1 MPSRPRR
8 TRHPIAPRAHR
19 RTPHPSCRCPD
30 SARRSPRPSPCRP
43 DRATVLTAAV
53 RSRQRSS
60 VAMSPHRSPV
70 AVVPRCRPR
79 AGEPPVSSTVSRA
92 TVGCRCWVVV
102 QRRALRG
109 PTELGRTRCAGRGRV
124 GRASAVSTG
133 RAPRDHG
140 LCARVAVGRAHA
152 VRLGRAWFRPSGT
165 RIRFIFS
172 EYIQFLANSKICVGF
187 I

>member
-8 TRHPIAPRAHR
+8 TRRPTAPRAHR
-19 RTPHPSCRCPD
+19 HTPHPSCRCPD

-43 DRATVLTAAV
+43 DRAAILTAAV

-60 VAMSPHRSPV
+60 VAVSPRRSPV

-79 AGEPPVSSTVSRA
+79 AGEPPVSSAISRA

-109 PTELGRTRCAGRGRV
+109 PTELGR
-124 GRASAVSTG
+124 ASAVSTG
-133 RAPRDHG
+133 RAPRDRG
-140 LCARVAVGRAHA
+140 SCARVAVGRAHA
-152 VRLGRAWFRPSGT
+152 VRLGRARFRPSGT